1 MYGQSHGDDLID
13 QLLWIWFCLADLDK
27 DFVNPFMTEIFTDRV
42 HISDNRYSCDFF
54 YSRIVINER
63 NPIDGKVLDRTAQDL
78 FNRLFC
84 FGETYHN
91 DHGLFFL
98 FGRILFQ
105 DIFFV
110 PYPADVV
117 KA

>member
-54 YSRIVINER
+54 YTRIVINER
-63 NPIDGKVLDRTAQDL
+63 NPIDGKILDRSAQDF

-84 FGETYHN
+84 FGEAYHN

>member
-54 YSRIVINER
+54 YTRIVINER
-63 NPIDGKVLDRTAQDL
+63 EPIDGKVLDRTAQD
-78 FNRLFC
+78 FSIVSFASARLTTTTMDFS
-84 FGETYHN
+84 
-91 DHGLFFL
+91 FFL
-98 FGRILFQ
+98 VA
-105 DIFFV
+105 FFFRTFSLCHTL
-110 PYPADVV
+110 PT
-117 KA
+117 